1 MRTIGHV
8 GLSLHVDTGLEPLA
22 ERLAARLAAVPADP
36 FATEVVVVPGDGVR
50 SWLTHAL
57 ARHLGITANIDFVY
71 PARLVRDIL
80 GPDAG
85 LGRWGVGP
93 LTWVIHSLL
102 ADDGRPDALRARAI
116 ADLFDRYTLYRPH
129 MVRAWSAGNDVNG
142 IGAPLPEHQRW
153 QPELW
158 RRVQQRLDGPSDA
171 ERMRA
176 LVDAL
181 ATGGVPDGV
190 TPPPRVSM
198 FGITSIPHPHLEVLT
213 ALSRHLDVAV
223 FAPTGSPSRW
233 ARLADGHSSPLLH
246 PMAREAGPITVAA
259 HRLNRAWAR
268 TGEEGHLL
276 LLDAVREAAGTVH
289 PPTGTGDGRTTGSL
303 LEHLQHGVA
312 TDTAPTATTTVD
324 NSVVWHRTFGPARQ
338 VEVLRDHLLHLL
350 SESDESG
357 HPRFEPRDI
366 AILTPDVERYAPL
379 VESVFAGDPDNGLP
393 AVPVQVAD
401 RSLGAENPIATAA
414 LGLLSLLEGRFRV
427 GDVTAFATLPVVAA
441 RFSLDADGAERLG
454 ELLDVANARWGLD
467 ADDQAAAGFA
477 PLGAFTL
484 ADALDRLMVGAATAI
499 DGPDLA
505 VGGVAP
511 YGAVLHD
518 DLEVL
523 GAAGAL
529 LDALRVAH
537 EALTEP
543 LPAAEWAGRLVD
555 ALHGLVEIDDERSFL
570 WRGVERVVNGVVEAI
585 GLAGT
590 EAASTPV
597 DPAEM
602 IGLVGVGLTGTAG
615 RPRFDSGRVTLSS
628 LTARRGVPHRV
639 ICLLGMDLDSE
650 PSGFGSPDDLV
661 AAAVCLGDRD
671 ARSEHRA
678 QILDA
683 VMAAGERLI
692 VCSTGFDVRTRAEV
706 PSSVALSELVDTL
719 RDLTGGAFAAIDHPR
734 QSWSEAAFVPRP
746 TVVAAPWSHDA
757 GAAAAAIARRQ
768 QHATHPPVPRLTTT
782 VAEPVVRLADLRGA
796 LAAPVRTF
804 CEDRL
809 GVVVRDASSE
819 ALDGRIPLDLGGLD
833 GYEIR
838 RRLLA
843 AALAGDD
850 VSTWVPHL
858 RAAGDVPPLTHGDRA
873 LAEAVTEVQAVL
885 DMVTADGHAI
895 PLASRTLAIAL
906 AADGERPR
914 IEGDIVDVVGSTIV
928 DARAS
933 SFKTA
938 HLLDRIVDLT
948 LAHIAHPDTAWSAVL
963 YRRAK
968 NSKRA
973 RITVALRDPADALVL
988 LDLLIEQRRRALTT
1002 PMPFFAELAEDLAA
1016 GRTGAASST
1025 WTGRPEA
1032 PGERSRPWNRL
1043 FYDATF
1049 DELARS
1055 TDLRSPIDEV
1065 WTPIMSRVVLGGDM
1079 ASGDADDTDDIDGEA

>member
-8 GLSLHVDTGLEPLA
+8 GLHLHVDSGLESLA
-22 ERLAARLAAVPADP
+22 ERLATRLADVPTDP

-57 ARHLGITANIDFVY
+57 ARHLGITANINFVY

-142 IGAPLPEHQRW
+142 VGAPLAEHQRW

-158 RRVQQRLDGPSDA
+158 RRVQHCLGGPSDA

-176 LVDAL
+176 LVGAL
-181 ATGGVPDGV
+181 ATGGIPDGV
-190 TPPPRVSM
+190 APPPRVSM
-198 FGITSIPHPHLEVLT
+198 FGITSIPHPHLEVLA

-223 FAPTGSPSRW
+223 FAPTGSPARW
-233 ARLADGHSSPLLH
+233 ARLADGHTAPLLH
-246 PMAREAGPITVAA
+246 PMAREAATISVAS

-276 LLDAVREAAGTVH
+276 LIDAVREAGGTVH
-289 PPTGTGDGRTTGSL
+289 GPAASTGDRASRTL
-303 LEHLQHGVA
+303 LDHLQFGITA
-312 TDTAPTATTTVD
+312 DTAPAATATVD
-324 NSVVWHRTFGPARQ
+324 RTVVWHRTFGATRQ

-350 SESDESG
+350 AETDDTG
-357 HPRFEPRDI
+357 RPCFEPRDI

-379 VESVFAGDPDNGLP
+379 VESVFAGDPDNGVP

-414 LGLLSLLEGRFRV
+414 LALLSLLEGRFRV
-427 GDVTAFATLPVVAA
+427 GDVTAFAALPVIAA
-441 RFSLDADGAERLG
+441 RFGLDANGAERLG
-454 ELLDVANARWGLD
+454 ALLDAANARWGLD
-467 ADDQAAAGFA
+467 ADDQTAAGFA

-484 ADALDRLMVGAATAI
+484 TDALDRLMVGVATAI
-499 DGPDLA
+499 DGPELA
-505 VGGVAP
+505 IGEVAP
-511 YGAVLHD
+511 YSAVLHD
-518 DLEVL
+518 DLEIL

-529 LDALRVAH
+529 FNTLRVTH
-537 EALTEP
+537 EALTSP
-543 LPAAEWAGRLVD
+543 LPAAEWAGRLLE
-555 ALHGLVEIDDERSFL
+555 ALHDLVEIDDERSFL
-570 WRGVERVVNGVVEAI
+570 WRSVDRVVNGVVESI
-585 GLAGT
+585 ELAGP
-590 EAASTPV
+590 EARGTPV

-602 IGLVGVGLTGTAG
+602 VGLLGAGLSTSAG
-615 RPRFDSGRVTLSS
+615 RTRFDSGRVTLSS

-661 AAAVCLGDRD
+661 AAVVCLGDRD
-671 ARSEHRA
+671 ARSEYRA
-678 QILDA
+678 HILDA
-683 VMAAGERLI
+683 VLAAGERLI

-719 RDLTGGAFAAIDHPR
+719 GELTGGAFVAIDHPR
-734 QSWSEAAFVPRP
+734 QAWSEAAFVPRP
-746 TVVAAPWSHDA
+746 TVAAAPWSHDA
-757 GAAAAAIARRQ
+757 GAAAAAIARRNQ
-768 QHATHPPVPRLTTT
+768 DTTHQPVPHLGTPL
-782 VAEPVVRLADLRGA
+782 AEPVVRLADLRGA
-796 LAAPVRTF
+796 LSAPVRTF

-809 GVVVRDASSE
+809 GVVVRDTASE
-819 ALDGRIPLDLGGLD
+819 ALDGGIPLELGGLD
-833 GYEIR
+833 GYEVR

-858 RAAGDVPPLTHGDRA
+858 RAAGDVPPLVHGDRA
-873 LAEAVTEVQAVL
+873 LTEATSEVQAVL
-885 DMVTADGHAI
+885 DMLTADGHAV
-895 PLASRTLAIAL
+895 PLERRTLAIAL
-906 AADGERPR
+906 PADGERPR
-914 IEGDIVDVVGSTIV
+914 IEGDIVDVVGATIV

-933 SFKTA
+933 TFKMA

-948 LAHIAHPDTAWSAVL
+948 LAHLAYPDTEWSAAL
-963 YRRAK
+963 YWRRTSS
-968 NSKRA
+968 SKRA
-973 RITVALRDPADALVL
+973 RVTVALRDGADAPELLSVL
-988 LDLLIEQRRRALTT
+988 LDQRRRALIT
-1002 PMPFFAELAEDLAA
+1002 PIPFFAELAEHLAA
-1016 GRTGAASST
+1016 GNTSAASSA
-1025 WTGRPEA
+1025 WTGRPES
-1032 PGERSRPWNRL
+1032 PGERSKQWNRL

-1049 DELARS
+1049 DELVRS
-1055 TDLRSPIDEV
+1055 TDVRTPIDEV
-1065 WTPIMSRVVLGGDM
+1065 WEPIMSRVILGGDM
-1079 ASGDADDTDDIDGEA
+1079 ASSDDNDDDGGDE

>member
-22 ERLAARLAAVPADP
+22 ERLAARLADVPADP

-50 SWLTHAL
+50 SWLTHTL

-71 PARLVRDIL
+71 PARLVHDML
-80 GPDAG
+80 GPDSG

-102 ADDGRPDALRARAI
+102 ADDGRPDALRARTI

-142 IGAPLPEHQRW
+142 VGAPLPEHQRW
-153 QPELW
+153 QPALW
-158 RRVQQRLDGPSDA
+158 RQVQERLGGPSDA
-171 ERMRA
+171 ERMRSLIEA
-176 LVDAL
+176 LRS
-181 ATGGVPDGV
+181 GGVPDGV
-190 TPPPRVSM
+190 APPPRVSM

-223 FAPTGSPSRW
+223 FAPVVSPSRW
-233 ARLADGHSSPLLH
+233 ARLADGDVAPLLH
-246 PMAREAGPITVAA
+246 PMARDAAPIAAAA

-276 LLDAVREAAGTVH
+276 LLDAARDAGGSVH
-289 PPTGTGDGRTTGSL
+289 PPTASHDGRAAGSL
-303 LEHLQHGVA
+303 LEHLQHGIA
-312 TDTAPTATTTVD
+312 TDAAPAATATVD

-350 SESDESG
+350 AETDASG
-357 HPRFEPRDI
+357 RPRFEPRDI

-414 LGLLSLLEGRFRV
+414 LALLSLLEGRFRV
-427 GDVTAFATLPVVAA
+427 GDVTAFAAMPVVAA
-441 RFSLDADGAERLG
+441 RFGLDADGSERLG
-454 ELLDVANARWGLD
+454 ELLDAANARWGLD
-467 ADDQAAAGFA
+467 ADDQTAAGFA

-484 ADALDRLMVGAATAI
+484 VDALDRLMVGAATAVA
-499 DGPDLA
+499 GPELV
-505 VGGVAP
+505 VGEVAA
-511 YGAVLHD
+511 YSAVLHD

-523 GAAGAL
+523 GAAGSL

-537 EALTEP
+537 EALTSP
-543 LPAAEWAGRLVD
+543 LPAAEWAGRLLD
-555 ALHGLVEIDDERSFL
+555 ALHDLVEIDDERSFL
-570 WRGVERVVNGVVEAI
+570 WRGIDRVVNAVVESI
-585 GLAGT
+585 GLAGP
-590 EAASTPV
+590 EAEGTPV

-602 IGLVGVGLTGTAG
+602 IGLLGVGLAGTSG
-615 RPRFDSGRVTLSS
+615 RPRFDTGRVTLSS

-639 ICLLGMDLDSE
+639 ICLLGMDLESE

-661 AAAVCLGDRD
+661 AASVCLGDRD
-671 ARSEHRA
+671 ARSEQRA

-683 VMAAGERLI
+683 VMAAGDRLI
-692 VCSTGFDVRTRAEV
+692 VCTTGFDVRTRAEV
-706 PSSVALSELVDTL
+706 PSSVAVSELVDTL
-719 RDLTGGAFAAIDHPR
+719 GELLGGAFVAIDHPR
-734 QSWSEAAFVPRP
+734 QAWSEAAFVPRP

-757 GAAAAAIARRQ
+757 GAAAAAIARREQ
-768 QHATHPPVPRLTTT
+768 SSTHPPVPRLTAAT
-782 VAEPVVRLADLRGA
+782 AEPVVRIADLRGA

-809 GVVVRDASSE
+809 GVVVREAANE

-858 RAAGDVPPLTHGDRA
+858 RAAGDVPPLIHGDRA
-873 LAEAVTEVQAVL
+873 LAEAVSEVQAVL
-885 DMVTADGHAI
+885 DMVTADGHPI
-895 PLASRTLAIAL
+895 PLGGRTLAIAI
-906 AADGERPR
+906 AADGDRPR

-948 LAHIAHPDTAWSAVL
+948 LAHLAHPDIAWSAVL
-963 YRRAK
+963 YRRRTSS
-968 NSKRA
+968 SKRA
-973 RITVALRDPADALVL
+973 RITIALRDSSDAPELLAVL
-988 LDLLIEQRRRALTT
+988 LEQRRRALTT

-1016 GRTGAASST
+1016 GRTGGAATS
-1025 WTGRPEA
+1025 WTGSPKA

-1049 DELARS
+1049 DELVRS
-1055 TDLRSPIDEV
+1055 TDLRSPIDEL
-1065 WTPIMSRVVLGGDM
+1065 WTPIMDRVVLGGDM
-1079 ASGDADDTDDIDGEA
+1079 ATSDAADGGEA